1 MDFLLKNH
9 DLEMHEAME
18 LSKKDSIKLVKQ
30 KSKEP
35 STLAASMPV
44 SLKKSGYYSI
54 YAWGD
59 N

>member
-1 MDFLLKNH
+1 VDFLLKNH
-9 DLEMHEAME
+9 DLEMHEVME

>member
-1 MDFLLKNH
+1 MDLLLKNH
-9 DLEMHEAME
+9 DQEMQDAME

-44 SLKKSGYYSI
+44 SLKKSGQYSI